1 MNDLD
6 FVLSDKFF
14 EYTEEM
20 KAVHEELKVHEIE
33 LKDFYQK
40 HKEKTAGLKEK
51 AVEIQAE
58 WDKHKE
64 DASAP
69 SE

>member
-40 HKEKTAGLKEK
+40 HKEKTSGLKEK
-51 AVEIQAE
+51 AAEIQAE
-58 WDKHKE
+58 WDQHKE

-69 SE
+69 SV